1 MSKKLFTFLLA
12 FVASVGMMTAQEP
25 TTIELGATVNLIPG
39 ETFYLS
45 PIQNGNT
52 YCTFP
57 CWSAKKYFYGHGTF
71 RVEKPKYPDGVYGI
85 AFSNGATDSWSYYYN
100 DLGVGNEGYGGS
112 SLCASASPTSFT
124 VTDGDGTL
132 ANPFVFTVNT
142 ALPCEEAVWT
152 TMPQA
157 VHGLIFSDEPQ
168 ELITAGVA
176 SAGYVFY
183 SLDNG
188 GTWINTVPTATEAGT
203 YTVHYAVHGGSN
215 ACVTGIPYDENRK
228 IVVSI
233 EDSSTPV
240 VKDTEDPSSVLS
252 GILNKTS
259 DLLVKRTIYADG
271 YYNTLCL
278 PFNITAEE
286 LAQSTHPLHGY
297 ETLKTMR
304 GAQVSG
310 SGQNLTI
317 DIFVEDATEIV
328 AGQPYLISYPAERE
342 DIVNPYF
349 AGIIVTMYNN
359 PGSVSAG
366 GVTFQGMFA
375 PTHIIAYTE
384 HGSVYPPD
392 NDHDFLFLGEQ
403 NELTWPLNDGT
414 DMRGFRAYFI
424 IDRNQITSAMAP
436 AHTRARLVDASKM
449 PTDVESIQS
458 SAIGSQK
465 IIENGVLYIMK
476 NGVRY
481 NAQGQI
487 VK

>member
-1 MSKKLFTFLLA
+1 MRKKLFTFLLA
-12 FVASVGMMTAQEP
+12 LVASVGMMTAQEP
-25 TTIELGATVNLIPG
+25 TTIELGATVNLNAG

-45 PIQNGNT
+45 PIENGNT

-71 RVEKPKYPDGVYGI
+71 RILEPGFPDGVYGI
-85 AFSNGATDSWSYYYN
+85 AFVNGGSESWSYYYN
-100 DLGVGNEGYGGS
+100 DLGVGKNGFGGS

-157 VHGLIFSDEPQ
+157 VDGLIFSGEPQ
-168 ELITAGVA
+168 ALITAGVA
-176 SAGYVFY
+176 SAGNVFY

-188 GTWINTVPTATEAGT
+188 STWSNTVPTATDAGT
-203 YTVHYAVHGGSN
+203 YTVHYAVNGGSN

-233 EDSSTPV
+233 EDSSTPM

-252 GILNKTS
+252 GILNTTS
-259 DLLVKRTIYADG
+259 DLLVKRSIYADG

-278 PFNITAEE
+278 PFNITAAE
-286 LAQSTHPLHGY
+286 LAESTHPLHGY

-349 AGIIVTMYNN
+349 AGITVLMANN
-359 PGSVSAG
+359 PGSVSAD

-375 PTHIIAYTE
+375 PTHIVSYDHHDEAW
-384 HGSVYPPD
+384 PRD
-392 NDHDFLFLGEQ
+392 DAHDFLFLGEK
-403 NELTWPLNDGT
+403 NELTWPLYDHTN
-414 DMRGFRAYFI
+414 MRGFRAYFI
-424 IDRNQITSAMAP
+424 IDRAQITPAMAP
-436 AHTRARLVDASKM
+436 ANTRARLVNASKM

-465 IIENGVLYIMK
+465 VIENGVLYIMK

>member
-1 MSKKLFTFLLA
+1 MNKKIFTFLLA
-12 FVASVGMMTAQEP
+12 LVASVGMMTAQEP
-25 TTIELGATVNLIPG
+25 TTTTIELGATVNLNPG
-39 ETFYLS
+39 DRFYLS
-45 PIQNGNT
+45 PIENGNT

-71 RVEKPKYPDGVYGI
+71 RILEPAYPEGVYGI
-85 AFSNGATDSWSYYYN
+85 AFDNVGGEESWSYFYD
-100 DLGVGNEGYGGS
+100 DLGSGNVGFGGS
-112 SLCASASPTSFT
+112 SLCASASPTAFT
-124 VTDGDGTL
+124 VTAGDGTL

-157 VHGLIFSDEPQ
+157 VDGIIFSGEPQ

-176 SAGYVFY
+176 SAGFVRY

-188 GTWINTVPTATEAGT
+188 ATWSPTVPTATDAGT
-203 YTVHYAVHGGSN
+203 YTVHYAVRGST
-215 ACVTGIPYDENRK
+215 CVTGIPYDENRK

-252 GILNKTS
+252 GILNTPS
-259 DLLVKRTIYADG
+259 DLLVKRSIYADG

-278 PFNITAEE
+278 PFSITAEE
-286 LAQSTHPLHGY
+286 LAESTHPLYGY

-310 SGQNLTI
+310 SGQDLTI

-328 AGQPYLISYPAERE
+328 AGQPYLISYPADRVGGN
-342 DIVNPYF
+342 IVNPRF
-349 AGIIVTMYNN
+349 KDINVLIANSPSN
-359 PGSVSAG
+359 VSAD
-366 GVTFQGMFA
+366 GVTFQGMLA
-375 PTHIIAYTE
+375 PTHISSFSQNTTE
-384 HGSVYPPD
+384 DY
-392 NDHDFLFLGEQ
+392 LFLGEK

-424 IDRNQITSAMAP
+424 IDRNQITPSMAP
-436 AHTRARLVDASKM
+436 DRTRARLIDVQKM
-449 PTDVESIQS
+449 PTGVENVQ
-458 SAIGSQK
+458 GNKVQCTK
-465 IIENGVLYIMK
+465 VMVNGELHIIK

-481 NAQGQI
+481 NAQGQM

>member
-1 MSKKLFTFLLA
+1 MRKKIFTFLLA
-12 FVASVGMMTAQEP
+12 LVASVGMMTAQEP
-25 TTIELGATVNLIPG
+25 TTTTIQLGATVNLIPG
-39 ETFYLS
+39 ERFYLS
-45 PIQNGNT
+45 PIENGNT

-71 RVEKPKYPDGVYGI
+71 RVLEPAYPEGVYGI
-85 AFSNGATDSWSYYYN
+85 AFSNVGAESWSYFCN
-100 DLGVGNEGYGGS
+100 DLGSGKLGFGGS
-112 SLCASASPTSFT
+112 NLCAYASPTSFT
-124 VTDGDGTL
+124 VTAGDGTL

-142 ALPCEEAVWT
+142 ASDCEEAVWT

-157 VHGLIFSDEPQ
+157 VDGIIFSGEPQ

-176 SAGYVFY
+176 SAGNVFY

-188 GTWINTVPTATEAGT
+188 VTWDNTVPTATEAGT
-203 YTVHYAVHGGSN
+203 YTVHYAVTGGGS
-215 ACVTGIPYDENRK
+215 CVTGIPYDENRK

-252 GILNKTS
+252 GILNTTS

-278 PFNITAEE
+278 PFGITAAE
-286 LAQSTHPLHGY
+286 LAQSTHPLYGY

-328 AGQPYLISYPAERE
+328 AGQPYLISYPADRIGG
-342 DIVNPYF
+342 DIVNPRF
-349 AGIIVTMYNN
+349 KEINVLIANSPSN
-359 PGSVSAG
+359 VSAD
-366 GVTFQGMFA
+366 GVTFQGMLA
-375 PTHIIAYTE
+375 PTHISSFSQNTTE
-384 HGSVYPPD
+384 DY
-392 NDHDFLFLGEQ
+392 LFLGEQ

-414 DMRGFRAYFI
+414 NMRGFRAYFI
-424 IDRNQITSAMAP
+424 IDRNQITPAMAP
-436 AHTRARLVDASKM
+436 ANTRARLVDASKM
-449 PTDVESIQS
+449 PTGVESIQS

-465 IIENGVLYIMK
+465 VIENGVLYIMK

>member
-1 MSKKLFTFLLA
+1 MRKKLFTSLLA
-12 FVASVGMMTAQEP
+12 LVASVGMMTAQEP
-25 TTIELGATVNLIPG
+25 TTTTIQLGATVNLIPG
-39 ETFYLS
+39 DRFYLS
-45 PIQNGNT
+45 PIENGNT

-71 RVEKPKYPDGVYGI
+71 RILEPEFPDGVYGI
-85 AFSNGATDSWSYYYN
+85 AFVNGGSESWSYYYN
-100 DLGVGNEGYGGS
+100 DLGVGKNGFGGS

-157 VHGLIFSDEPQ
+157 VDGLIFSGEPQ
-168 ELITAGVA
+168 ALITAGVA
-176 SAGYVFY
+176 SAGNVFY

-188 GTWINTVPTATEAGT
+188 STWSNTVPTATDAGT
-203 YTVHYAVHGGSN
+203 YTVHYAVNGGSN

-252 GILNKTS
+252 GILNTTS
-259 DLLVKRTIYADG
+259 DLLVKRSIYADG

-278 PFNITAEE
+278 PFNITAAE
-286 LAQSTHPLHGY
+286 LAESTHPLYGY

-328 AGQPYLISYPAERE
+328 AGQPYLISYPANRAGG
-342 DIVNPYF
+342 DIVNPRF
-349 AGIIVTMYNN
+349 KDINVLIANSPSN
-359 PGSVSAG
+359 VSAD
-366 GVTFQGMFA
+366 GVTFQGMLA
-375 PTHIIAYTE
+375 PTHISSFIQNTTE
-384 HGSVYPPD
+384 DY
-392 NDHDFLFLGEQ
+392 LFLGEQ

-414 DMRGFRAYFI
+414 NMRGFRAYFI
-424 IDRNQITSAMAP
+424 IDRTQITPAMAP
-436 AHTRARLVDASKM
+436 ANTRARLIDASKM
-449 PTDVESIQS
+449 PTGIDNTNVTVK
-458 SAIGSQK
+458 AVK
-465 IIENGVLYIMK
+465 RIENGVLYIIK

-481 NAQGQI
+481 NAQGQV